1 MYFTSRARLSLVL
14 NYIHIPQPQPQPPQ
28 PPPPPFVLV
37 KVDSKGRLAVVE
49 VRGKTV
55 AQEHGQGLGPR
66 SRSTFDLESQTEY
79 KNYVAQELESKPLT
93 MCVTHYVRWER
104 TLAFE
109 SWIQDMF
116 NTMSTFPVHPRPPSP
131 HPINTPRYPPLYHL

>member
-1 MYFTSRARLSLVL
+1 M
-14 NYIHIPQPQPQPPQ
+14 
-28 PPPPPFVLV
+28 
-37 KVDSKGRLAVVE
+37 VE

-55 AQEHGQGLGPR
+55 AQGQGLGPR
-66 SRSTFDLESQTEY
+66 TRSTFDLESQTEY

-109 SWIQDMF
+109 SWTKDMF
-116 NTMSTFPVHPRPPSP
+116 DTMSTFPV
-131 HPINTPRYPPLYHL
+131 RYHIL